1 MKILYYVPDV
11 LNPFW
16 NLVVSGIE
24 QSAKQRGVGFEAIS
38 ANHSDSLQNSQ
49 VKAFKEKRPDAILIS
64 PLDMKTIDQICPIIS
79 EAGIPIVVIDQY
91 VKANVTACIISG
103 NLRGGTAAGKYFID
117 QLSKG
122 GRIVHIQAEDFENA
136 KMRRKSFINKVTQQ
150 KDFTIIKTM
159 QADGNRNKA
168 YEQVKSFLR
177 EGITFNGL
185 FGENDAMALGA
196 IQALKESQIS
206 PWPIVVGFDGVQEAL
221 DAIREGSMS
230 ATIAQDPVTM
240 GKKAF
245 EVALNIIQKKP
256 YEELTTIMPNL
267 VTRANLS

>member
-1 MKILYYVPDV
+1 LKIVYYLPDV

-24 QSAKQRGVGFEAIS
+24 QSAKQGGVGFEAIS

-49 VKAFKEKRPDAILIS
+49 LKAFKGKRPDAILIS
-64 PLDMKTIDQICPIIS
+64 PIDLKTIDQIGPITS
-79 EAGIPIVVIDQY
+79 EAGVPIIVIDQY
-91 VKANVTACIISG
+91 IKANVTACIISG

-136 KMRRKSFINKVTQQ
+136 RMRRKSFINKITQQ
-150 KDFTIIKTM
+150 RDFTIIKTI

-168 YEQVKSFLR
+168 YEQIIAFLR
-177 EGITFNGL
+177 EGITFDGL
-185 FGENDAMALGA
+185 FAENDAMALGA
-196 IQALKESQIS
+196 IHALKEKRFS

-221 DAIREGSMS
+221 DAIREGSLS

-245 EVALNIIQKKP
+245 EVALKIIQKNP